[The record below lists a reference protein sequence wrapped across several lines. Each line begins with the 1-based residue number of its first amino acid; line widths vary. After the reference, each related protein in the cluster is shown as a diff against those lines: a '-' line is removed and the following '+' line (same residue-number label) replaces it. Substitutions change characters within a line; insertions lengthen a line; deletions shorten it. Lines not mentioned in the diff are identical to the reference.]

1 MRTSRTGCCL
11 ALTILLTAACSDSS
25 GPKTGGDPR
34 MRLIGGFDV
43 TDTVFA
49 ELAEALV
56 VEVHDSS
63 GAVAPPGTI
72 VRFTAAMNGG
82 IPEMLMRPVADA
94 STSGYSELVTAETD
108 AAGRAGILVK
118 LGAVAGPARISVAAP
133 TIAAQDTARY
143 TVLPGNPARITLSLR
158 DTTLYTGR
166 SFTLRADVADAFGN
180 VRTGPVTYAVSG
192 PGVSV
197 GNGGVVS
204 ASAIGRYTV
213 TVTAGGGGAFNSAEI
228 SVVPQGTMAAVANT
242 AVGPRIVSVGLDG
255 SDLRTLTKF
264 GSGDV
269 GPEATWIPGTNNI
282 IYSDFN
288 GTYERLRIVDQAGKV
303 TAFLATPP
311 PTMTHQAEP
320 APSLNAPVMY
330 FSAFD
335 TRCSEIYYC
344 LYRSGRDGSAPQLL
358 GALFAPDEATWRP
371 SSSPDGSRVAFVTTG
386 PVVKV
391 FDYAS
396 KTVLPWSVFGQR
408 PSWSPDGSRIAFVP
422 ERGGRLHL
430 INAADGSGDQVLT
443 PDSRTY
449 VEGPISWSSD
459 SKWLLARADAG
470 VLDLIEVATGKV
482 LPLPYTAA
490 FQSGSLK

>member
-1 MRTSRTGCCL
+1 MCTSRTGCCL
-11 ALTILLTAACSDSS
+11 ALTVFLTAACSDSS
-25 GPKTGGDPR
+25 GPKPGGDPR
-34 MRLIGGFDV
+34 IRLISGFDV

-49 ELAEALV
+49 ELAETLV

-63 GAVAPPGTI
+63 GAVAPPGTV
-72 VRFTAAMNGG
+72 VRFTAATNGG
-82 IPEMLMRPVADA
+82 IPEMLMRGVADA

-108 AAGRAGILVK
+108 ASGRAGVFVK

-143 TVLPGNPARITLSLR
+143 TVLPGNAARITLSLR

-180 VRTGPVTYAVSG
+180 VRAGPVTYTVGG

-197 GNGGVVS
+197 SNSGVVS

-213 TVTAGGGGAFNSAEI
+213 TATAGAVSGSADI

-242 AVGPRIVSVGLDG
+242 AIGPRIVSVALDG
-255 SDLRTLTKF
+255 SDLRNLTKF
-264 GSGDV
+264 GSGEID
-269 GPEATWIPGTNNI
+269 PQPKWIPGTNNI
-282 IYSDFN
+282 IYSDYN
-288 GTYERLRIVDQAGKV
+288 GTYQRLHIVDQVGKV
-303 TAFLATPP
+303 TAFIPSPP

-320 APSLNAPVMY
+320 APSPNAPVMY

-344 LYRSGRDGSAPQLL
+344 LHRSGRDGSAPQLL
-358 GALFAPDEATWRP
+358 GVPFAPDEVTWRP

-386 PVVKV
+386 TVIKV

-396 KTVLPWSVFGQR
+396 KTVLRGASRGSAR
-408 PSWSPDGSRIAFVP
+408 AGRRTALGSRSFQKVA
-422 ERGGRLHL
+422 GRC
-430 INAADGSGDQVLT
+430 T
-443 PDSRTY
+443 
-449 VEGPISWSSD
+449 
-459 SKWLLARADAG
+459 
-470 VLDLIEVATGKV
+470 
-482 LPLPYTAA
+482 
-490 FQSGSLK
+490 

>member
-1 MRTSRTGCCL
+1 
-11 ALTILLTAACSDSS
+11 
-25 GPKTGGDPR
+25 
-34 MRLIGGFDV
+34 LIGGFDV
-43 TDTVFA
+43 TDTA
-49 ELAEALV
+49 AALLKEPLV
-56 VEVHDSS
+56 VEVRDSS
-63 GAVAPPGTI
+63 GAVVPQGTVLRFSALLRDDATQEVQ
-72 VRFTAAMNGG
+72 VRSFGSLSDFSSDVEA
-82 IPEMLMRPVADA
+82 V
-94 STSGYSELVTAETD
+94 TD
-108 AAGRAGILVK
+108 AAGRAQ
-118 LGAVAGPARISVAAP
+118 ISVRLGYSAGAARL
-133 TIAAQDTARY
+133 IVAARTLAVLDTARY
-143 TVLPGNPARITLSLR
+143 TVLPGNATSVRLSPR
-158 DTTLYTGR
+158 DTALYVGR
-166 SFTLRADVADAFGN
+166 SLTLRGGVADRYGN
-180 VRTGPVTYAVSG
+180 FRTEPVTYAVSA

-197 GNGGVVS
+197 STGGVVS

-213 TVTAGGGGAFNSAEI
+213 TATGGGVPGSVEI